1 MVVIY
6 KKGMW
11 YINITGTKCI
21 IWVWYNILISMQ
33 YIYIYGKYKMV
44 NILSIKVV
52 LYGSI
57 CINIYGKYMVC
68 VLSMQ
73 YIWFGGKIR

>member
-1 MVVIY
+1 
-6 KKGMW
+6 
-11 YINITGTKCI
+11 
-21 IWVWYNILISMQ
+21 
-33 YIYIYGKYKMV
+33 MV

-57 CINIYGKYMVC
+57 MVILYGSICINVYGKYMVRI
-68 VLSMQ
+68 LSMQ